1 MDEEEFDTQILLLVP
16 QEAQCLAQ
24 KVTFNHHGLSW

>member
-16 QEAQCLAQ
+16 LEAQCLAQ
-24 KVTFNHHGLSW
+24 KVTFNPW